1 MRTRV
6 IAAVA
11 AAVVVAACSGTS
23 SSTTAPDQGGASSLD
38 GVRPAVVRI
47 VAEGTF
53 VDPEAGEMLNA
64 AGSGSGFVIDP
75 SGIAVTNNHVV
86 TGAAFLEVFVDGE
99 EDPRNAR
106 VLGVSECSDLA
117 VIDIDG
123 DGFSTLRWAE
133 EPPTT
138 GLDIY
143 VAGYPLGTEE
153 FTLLDGIV
161 SKEDADGETS
171 WASVTKVIEHSA
183 DTLPGTSGGPVVTAD
198 GAVIGI
204 NYAGDEAGQS
214 FAIAAAE
221 AEGIIDDL
229 RAGND
234 VTSIGVNGMALVGE
248 GFSGIWVSSVESG
261 SPAADVGVRAGD
273 VITRLENLV
282 MATDGT
288 MADYCD
294 ILRSHLAED
303 PLAIEVFRPETG
315 ETLEGTLN
323 GSPLEVSF
331 SFQQEFE
338 EGSGPTSYDGYAT
351 VTDDTGSI
359 SVDVPTAWAE
369 VDGAAW
375 TMGGTPVGVAITAAP
390 SIEGFQST
398 WTTPGMF
405 FGASRDMIASYDE
418 PGILDSI
425 DFSDAC
431 AYDSRNE
438 YADALYT
445 GFYDLWTG
453 CGGTGTSLV
462 VLAAVPADR
471 SFLMVVWV
479 QVVSEAD
486 LEALDTV
493 LNTFVATES
502 F

>member
-1 MRTRV
+1 MRARV
-6 IAAVA
+6 IVVA
-11 AAVVVAACSGTS
+11 AAVAVSACSGTS
-23 SSTTAPDQGGASSLD
+23 SSTTEQGGASSLD
-38 GVRPAVVRI
+38 DVRPAVVRI

-64 AGSGSGFVIDP
+64 AGVGSGFIIDP

-86 TGAAFLEVFVDGE
+86 TGGAFLEVSVEGE
-99 EDPRNAR
+99 DDPRNAR

-123 DGFSTLRWAE
+123 DGFATLDWAD

-153 FTLLDGIV
+153 YTLLDGIV

-171 WASVTKVIEHSA
+171 WASVDEVIEHSA
-183 DTLPGTSGGPVVTAD
+183 DTLPGTSGGPVVTAG
-198 GAVIGI
+198 GAVVGV
-204 NYAGDEAGQS
+204 NYAGDDSGQS
-214 FAIAAAE
+214 FAISAAE
-221 AEGIIDDL
+221 AREIVDEL

-234 VTSIGVNGMALVGE
+234 VTSIGVNGTAFVGE
-248 GFSGIWVSSVESG
+248 GLSGIWVSSVESG
-261 SPAADVGVRAGD
+261 SPAAEAGIRAGD

-294 ILRSHLAED
+294 ILRSHLPED
-303 PLAIEVFRPETG
+303 PLAVEVFRPETG

-331 SFQQEFE
+331 SFEQEIE
-338 EGSGPTSYDGYAT
+338 EAEGSGPTSYDGYTT

-369 VDGAAW
+369 VDGSAW
-375 TMGGTPVGVAITAAP
+375 VMGGSPVGVAITAAP
-390 SIEGFQST
+390 SIEGFEST

-405 FGASRDMIASYDE
+405 FGASRDMIATYDE
-418 PGILDSI
+418 ESILDGI
-425 DFSDAC
+425 DFSDTC
-431 AYDSRNE
+431 EYDSRSE
-438 YADALYT
+438 YADPLYT

-453 CGGTGTSLV
+453 CGGTGTMLV
-462 VLAAVPADR
+462 VLAAVPPDR
-471 SFLMVVWV
+471 SFLLLVEV

-486 LEALDTV
+486 VEALDTV
-493 LNTFVATES
+493 LNTFVASES